1 MAVTTTPEQLFEA
14 AIPRSKLNLA
24 SDLASADTEL
34 LQYLARAMRGVYA
47 FAARIN
53 PYYFGATQDQT
64 NSGSGWLLPDDAESV
79 YRIEGT
85 GAANV
90 PNGKRVWIVPFED
103 REAMREEPSVVFYG
117 RAFHPA
123 GNTTDPSQQEILRI
137 FYSRLPIVPESVN
150 DPIDPLWC
158 EQYNELLVLEI
169 TIYLAIKDNDSGR
182 RAHEL
187 NELRAQR
194 DSWARLFAAHLQHVA
209 PAVRRK
215 GHVRQINVDTLLPLL
230 AGGSGLEVGTAA

>member
-1 MAVTTTPEQLFEA
+1 MAVTTTPQMLFEA

-34 LQYLARAMRGVYA
+34 LQYLARAMRGVFA

-53 PYYFGATQDQT
+53 PYYFGATKEQAH
-64 NSGSGWLLPDDAESV
+64 GESGWPMPEDAESV
-79 YRIEGT
+79 YLIQGT
-85 GAANV
+85 GAANA
-90 PNGKRVWIVPFED
+90 PDGERVRIVPSVD
-103 REAMREEPSVVFYG
+103 PEAVQSRPSVFFRG
-117 RAFHPA
+117 RAFHA
-123 GNTTDPSQQEILRI
+123 TGNAADPSADEVLRM
-137 FYSRLPIVPESVN
+137 FYSRLPIVPGDV
-150 DPIDPLWC
+150 DQPIDPLWC

-169 TIYLAIKDNDSGR
+169 AIYLAIKDNDSGR